1 MNTGKIQ
8 VESKDVRSFF
18 AKGKILVK
26 VVIYSEKKTIAEYI
40 KSLYTHHIF
49 SFFSAKSQ
57 KSLHALWFLQVE

>member
-26 VVIYSEKKTIAEYI
+26 VVIDSEKKTIAEYI
-40 KSLYTHHIF
+40 KSLYTPY
-49 SFFSAKSQ
+49 FF
-57 KSLHALWFLQVE
+57 